1 MLLGANCR
9 VRLLERSSSM
19 TVGTGPSALKLAES
33 SPMTS
38 KPVKPRAKSPTLVR
52 KTERRSTTP
61 TATTPKS
68 SSAGVTSSEAP
79 SLCKFAFPQ
88 DTAAKHH
95 KPAYCS
101 QGCASED
108 GHVKPYGSLGGR
120 GKRGGRSVFE
130 HDAAPALDGGYLWVL
145 SSNPDSWS
153 PSGARLPVEKTVL
166 SAERA
171 RRCPQRR
178 CRREA

>member
-120 GKRGGRSVFE
+120 GKRGGRSVFGFFRLS
-130 HDAAPALDGGYLWVL
+130 HGSPGRGLGPRSGRRSQSCSAPC
-145 SSNPDSWS
+145 
-153 PSGARLPVEKTVL
+153 SGSRTPA
-166 SAERA
+166 S
-171 RRCPQRR
+171 
-178 CRREA
+178 